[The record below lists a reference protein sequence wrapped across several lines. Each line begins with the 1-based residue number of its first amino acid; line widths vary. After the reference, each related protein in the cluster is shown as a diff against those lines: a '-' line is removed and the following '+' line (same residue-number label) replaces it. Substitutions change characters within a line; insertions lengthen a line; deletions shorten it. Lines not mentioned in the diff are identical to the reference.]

1 MIDLNGNTQYNR
13 FMNKLNEK
21 SIPEL
26 DGQIMDTD
34 PSLGYELL
42 ETLVYYDGPLLTLDE
57 NQDGLKALTI
67 WMDVEGKNTP
77 NQKDYWGFVPLSNED
92 SEKLLS
98 NKITLLEVIL
108 KNEFLYIEEIGED
121 QSKTVFRKF
130 VSDDFPK
137 NRLPDQGVYLTR
149 IQND

>member
-1 MIDLNGNTQYNR
+1 
-13 FMNKLNEK
+13 MNKSNEK

-34 PSLGYELL
+34 PSLGYSLL
-42 ETLVYYDGPLLTLDE
+42 ETLIYYDGPLLTLDE
-57 NQDGLKALTI
+57 NPDGLKALTV
-67 WMDVEGKNTP
+67 WMDVEEANTP

-98 NKITLLEVIL
+98 NKMTLLEVIL

-121 QSKTVFRKF
+121 ENKTVFRKF
-130 VSDDFPK
+130 ISKEFPK
-137 NRLPDQGVYLTR
+137 SRLPAEGVCLTR
-149 IQND
+149 TQND